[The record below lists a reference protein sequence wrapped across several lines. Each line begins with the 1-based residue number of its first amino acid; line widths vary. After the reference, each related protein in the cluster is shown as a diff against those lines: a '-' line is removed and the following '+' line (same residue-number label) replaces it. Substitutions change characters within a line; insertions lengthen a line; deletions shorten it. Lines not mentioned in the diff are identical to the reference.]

1 MIGLTFAEMFVQI
14 MSSHEE
20 VVEIDEVKFG
30 KRKYNQG
37 EGAEKENET
46 GKLNYMNA
54 LQFPLR

>member
-1 MIGLTFAEMFVQI
+1 MQI

-37 EGAEKENET
+37 EGAEKENGT
-46 GKLNYMNA
+46 GKLNYMSA